1 MSLYIVMGWAV
12 VVVIKPMILSVAT
25 SGIVLLLSGGLAYTA
40 GILFYAWEKLKFH
53 HAVWHLFVLAG
64 SVLHFLAV
72 LLYVIPTLE

>member
-1 MSLYIVMGWAV
+1 MSLYIIMGWAV